1 MNHAG
6 NPSAAASARSR
17 EEILAW
23 IVTELAR
30 ELRVPPGSL
39 DTAAPLFSLGAS
51 SLNAITITGALS
63 EWLGRELDATLMWDH
78 PTIDAIADSLSTSDS
93 GPGALPPGIIV
104 LHAGGRLTPL
114 FCFPG
119 AGGHSTSFAPMA
131 ARIGSDRPVYG
142 LSVPGINGER
152 APFTS
157 VEEIAAEM
165 LTTIRRVQP
174 DGPYQLAAYSF
185 GGLLAYEVAQRLRAA
200 GESVSVLAIYDT
212 FTSAGLVLRPRWQR
226 IALHAY
232 LLATKP
238 GRRDYVRK
246 QIKRRRTERQHLDFL
261 RREAQSPGETRS
273 RIGAEVE
280 IANYQASGN
289 YVPGPY
295 GGSIVLFQP
304 AARAIEHVFYKI
316 ERTTNGWGALAPG
329 RVSTVELPGSHRTM
343 LDPEHAEVVA
353 ERLRPFLSR

>member
-1 MNHAG
+1 MIQAD
-6 NPSAAASARSR
+6 SMSTAASPRTR
-17 EEILAW
+17 DEILAW

-51 SLNAITITGALS
+51 SLNAISITGALS

-78 PTIDAIADSLSTSDS
+78 PTIDAIADSLSAGAS
-93 GPGALPPGIIV
+93 GPGVLPPGIIV
-104 LHAGGRLTPL
+104 LHAGGVLTPL

-142 LSVPGINGER
+142 LSVPGINGDKV
-152 APFTS
+152 PVTS

-165 LTTIRRVQP
+165 LTVIRRVQP
-174 DGPYQLAAYSF
+174 DGPYQLAGYSF
-185 GGLLAYEVAQRLRAA
+185 GGLLAYEVAQRLRAT
-200 GESVSVLAIYDT
+200 GEAVSVLAIYDT
-212 FTSAGLVLRPRWQR
+212 FTSAGLILRPRWQR
-226 IALHAY
+226 IVLHVY
-232 LLATKP
+232 MLATTS
-238 GRRDYVRK
+238 GRLDYIRNQIRWRRSVR
-246 QIKRRRTERQHLDFL
+246 QNLDFL
-261 RREAQSPGETRS
+261 KRQARSPEEPSS

-280 IANYQASGN
+280 IANFQASRT
-289 YVPGPY
+289 YVPSPY

-304 AARAIEHVFYKI
+304 AARAIQHVFYKL
-316 ERTTNGWGALAPG
+316 ERKTNGWGALAPG
-329 RVSTVELPGSHRTM
+329 RVLTVELSGSHQTI

-353 ERLRPFLSR
+353 ERLRPFLTR